1 MSQSQ
6 DAFQGDTE
14 NSVITQASYN
24 LILGSAEGTKK
35 WWDRCDK
42 GTMRKIVISV
52 VEKYWVGQR
61 VFLDFSIKCYRKTPM
76 YFLANP
82 ICMPCYVI
90 SERKKRGVGEN
101 VANSSSILANGFSS
115 VQFRLSVVSDSLR
128 PQESQHTKPPC
139 ASPNLRVHLDSCPS
153 SQ

>member
-6 DAFQGDTE
+6 DSFWGDIE

-24 LILGSAEGTKK
+24 LFGSSEGRKR
-35 WWDRCDK
+35 WQDRCDK

-52 VEKYWVGQR
+52 VEKYWVGQKAC
-61 VFLDFSIKCYRKTPM
+61 LDFSIKCYRKTPM

-90 SERKKRGVGEN
+90 SERNMRGVGEN
-101 VANSSSILANGFSS
+101 VANSSSILANW
-115 VQFRLSVVSDSLR
+115 
-128 PQESQHTKPPC
+128 
-139 ASPNLRVHLDSCPS
+139 
-153 SQ
+153 